1 MTDLIVDAEFQD
13 PAQKNCPS
21 RGLKIYNVL
30 KVRSDFK

>member
-21 RGLKIYNVL
+21 RGHKKIA
-30 KVRSDFK
+30 RHFRR